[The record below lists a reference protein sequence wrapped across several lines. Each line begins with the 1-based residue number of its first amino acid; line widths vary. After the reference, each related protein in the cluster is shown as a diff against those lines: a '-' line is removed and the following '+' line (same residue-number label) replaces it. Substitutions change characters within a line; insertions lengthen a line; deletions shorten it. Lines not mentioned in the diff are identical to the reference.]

1 MEEGNLIS
9 INGVGEFYMLKI
21 KFVDVHWEFDKK
33 SNFIT
38 DIIERNFEG
47 YEFSDSPDFLFFSC
61 EGTEHY
67 KYDNCVKIF
76 FTGEPVTPD
85 FNQCD
90 YAIGYDEL
98 EFGERYC
105 KKPYWQNRMKPSTTT
120 KSDEELLN
128 RKFCNFIYSNETR
141 GTSVELRKKFAL
153 ELMKYKNVDCPGK
166 VLNNMKDAI
175 ASRHDNWEEAKI
187 RFIEDYKFT
196 IAFENNKMLGYTT
209 EKLEDP
215 LYAHS
220 VPIYWGNPNV
230 GNEFNSQAFV
240 YCDGGEENFEEVIE
254 EIIYL
259 DTHDEEYLKMIRT
272 PCMNENYN
280 VEKEKEKLEK
290 FIVDILNRGN
300 VPFEKDALGFAK
312 KMSIPD
318 LSTSELVKRLFWKM
332 KYHLRKKR

>member
-1 MEEGNLIS
+1 
-9 INGVGEFYMLKI
+9 MLKI
-21 KFVDVHWEFDKK
+21 KFVDVHWEFDRED
-33 SNFIT
+33 NFII
-38 DIIERNFEG
+38 DIIKRNFG
-47 YEFSDSPDFLFFSC
+47 DYEISDKPDFLFFSC

-90 YAIGYDEL
+90 YAIGYDDL
-98 EFGERYC
+98 VFGERFC
-105 KKPYWQNRMKPSTTT
+105 KRPYWATRMVPKTTT

-128 RKFCNFIYSNETR
+128 RKFCNFVYSNETR
-141 GTSVELRKKFAL
+141 GTAVELRKKFAL
-153 ELMKYKNVDCPGK
+153 KLMEYKHVDCPGK
-166 VLNNMKDAI
+166 VLNNMTDAI
-175 ASRHDNWEEAKI
+175 APRHNNWEEGKL

-196 IAFENNKMLGYTT
+196 IAFENNKMIGYTT

-230 GNEFNSQAFV
+230 KTFFNGDAFV
-240 YCDGGEENFEEVIE
+240 FCNGLEEDFDKNIDSIIE
-254 EIIYL
+254 RIIYL
-259 DTHDEEYLKMIRT
+259 DTHDDEYLKMVKA
-272 PCMNENYN
+272 PCMNDSYDTKKAKEDLENF
-280 VEKEKEKLEK
+280 VVGIFKK
-290 FIVDILNRGN
+290 GN
-300 VPFEKDALGFAK
+300 VPYEKDALGLAK

-318 LSTSELVKRLFWKM
+318 LSSKELVNRLFWKV